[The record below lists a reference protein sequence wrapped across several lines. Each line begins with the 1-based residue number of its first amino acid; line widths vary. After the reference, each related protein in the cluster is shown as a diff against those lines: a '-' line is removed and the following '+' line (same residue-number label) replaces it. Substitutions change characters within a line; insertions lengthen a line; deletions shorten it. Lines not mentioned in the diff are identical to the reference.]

1 MILDKIK
8 SLIVDQLD
16 VNADDITLDTNI
28 RKDLGADS
36 LDLVE
41 MFMNFESEFDII
53 VDDDEAANLVTI
65 KDVIALIEKKK

>member
-8 SLIVDQLD
+8 ALIVDQLD
-16 VNADDITLDTNI
+16 VDANDITENTNI

-53 VDDDEAANLVTI
+53 VDDDEAANLITI